1 MAALRT
7 WGKGPQRQAI
17 GLGHHQRSPLGHQGD
32 RPAGVE
38 LQAPASAAAL
48 PQHHLLLRGLR
59 PLGLG
64 GRLHQQIAAGVAA
77 QIGEHK
83 ALGTEGF
90 QGPNLGWSQF
100 AGAWGQVPAL
110 QFELPDPM
118 APLQVAA
125 DDSKT
130 RAIAEGHGLGD
141 GGPYGSQGPPGPPG
155 CAKSHLLAS
164 GHGHHGQQIGA
175 GIPEPALGGKGQ
187 PPLVAP
193 LQPQLQGFFN
203 AGPDGGQEHQRIAL
217 PLDAEGQVTQTTD
230 GRPPMAAIAAVLDHF
245 TGDIEQIPP
254 KYSALK
260 IDGKR
265 AYDLA
270 RAGEEVEMKTRA
282 VTIYS
287 LSLAVLPEPDEG
299 SALSANEAVEVKGG
313 ASTGSARTDLEIHS
327 MFQTNTGRPDLYDP
341 GAPLELAECITL
353 TAHVSKGTYIR
364 SLARDIARALGTLGH
379 VTYLRRVKAG
389 PFHQDQAISLDKLNE
404 IGKGARLEDVMLP
417 LEAGLDDIPA
427 LSLTPEQAA
436 AIRQG
441 RVLTGQ
447 PQADGLYLAT
457 HQTVPVALVELE
469 SGSAKVVRGFNLPDV
484 AE

>member
-1 MAALRT
+1 MPHGWIILDKPR
-7 WGKGPQRQAI
+7 
-17 GLGHHQRSPLGHQGD
+17 GLGSTQAVGAVKRNLREAGYAKAKVGHGGTLD
-32 RPAGVE
+32 PEAEGV
-38 LQAPASAAAL
+38 L
-48 PQHHLLLRGLR
+48 P
-59 PLGLG
+59 
-64 GRLHQQIAAGVAA
+64 I
-77 QIGEHK
+77 
-83 ALGTEGF
+83 ALGEATKLAGRMLDASKIYDF
-90 QGPNLGWSQF
+90 TIQF
-100 AGAWGQVPAL
+100 GA
-110 QFELPDPM
+110 ETD
-118 APLQVAA
+118 
-125 DDSKT
+125 T
-130 RAIAEGHGLGD
+130 
-141 GGPYGSQGPPGPPG
+141 
-155 CAKSHLLAS
+155 
-164 GHGHHGQQIGA
+164 
-175 GIPEPALGGKGQ
+175 
-187 PPLVAP
+187 
-193 LQPQLQGFFN
+193 
-203 AGPDGGQEHQRIAL
+203 
-217 PLDAEGQVTQTTD
+217 LDAEGHVTQTTD
-230 GRPPMAAIAAVLDHF
+230 RRPPMAAIAAVLDHF

-327 MFQTNTGRPDLYDP
+327 MFQTTTGRPDLYDP